1 MQKIPSVTG
10 ILCAKC
16 RKIPCMYVHVY
27 QITKNRGPGPCN
39 SLRHADN
46 RKYFSGLSLTRN
58 RGKMCTCFTWRG
70 KWEKFGDVLAEKKVS
85 LSWLMNSN
93 MVKPE
98 KFEHLH
104 LVYHFT
110 LTLNEIHKP
119 SLFFNHFTH
128 HMLNQILSL
137 TNSHG
142 TKLWPFNQSYLAT
155 IFFKVIQ
162 HGYETVQNVN

>member
-1 MQKIPSVTG
+1 
-10 ILCAKC
+10 
-16 RKIPCMYVHVY
+16 MYVHVY

-70 KWEKFGDVLAEKKVS
+70 KWEKFGDVLAEGKVT
-85 LSWLMNSN
+85 LLWLMNSN

-98 KFEHLH
+98 KFDHLH

-110 LTLNEIHKP
+110 VPLSILSISKYKWNLVLPFKYLQKLIMFTLFARKVEKSSWESFKSIKN
-119 SLFFNHFTH
+119 T
-128 HMLNQILSL
+128 MLN
-137 TNSHG
+137 TV
-142 TKLWPFNQSYLAT
+142 NQ
-155 IFFKVIQ
+155 
-162 HGYETVQNVN
+162 